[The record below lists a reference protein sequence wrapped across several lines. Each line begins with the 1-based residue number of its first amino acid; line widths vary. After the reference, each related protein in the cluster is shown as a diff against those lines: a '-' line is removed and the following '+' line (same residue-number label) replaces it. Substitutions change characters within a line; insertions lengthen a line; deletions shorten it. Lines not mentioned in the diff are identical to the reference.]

1 MNNMLPTPYQQF
13 IHKSRYARWLDDKQR
28 REDWG
33 ETVDR
38 YLKFMIYQV
47 KGKHQY
53 DLPAKDIEDIRDA
66 ILGQEIMPSMR
77 AMMTAGP
84 ALARDNI
91 CGYNCSYIPV
101 DSPRSFDECMYI
113 LMCGTGVGFS
123 VERENV
129 DKLPVVSDAMHD
141 TNTVIKVGDSKPGWA
156 KSLRELIALLYA
168 GQIPMWDLSE
178 VRASGER
185 LKTMGGRA
193 SGPGPLNDL
202 FVFTVELF
210 KKAQGRRLFPI
221 ECHDLMCKIGEIVV
235 VGGVRRSALIS
246 LSNLNDDQMAHAKSG
261 QWWEHEGQRA
271 LANNSVAYKG
281 KPEMGTFMREWVS
294 LYESKSGERGLFNR
308 QAAVKQAARNGRRK
322 VHDRPL
328 IDDNDSQYVVHP
340 HRREE
345 TFTQFGTNPCSEI
358 ILRPYQFCNL
368 SEVVVRENDTLE
380 SLKRKVRLATILG
393 TLQSTLTDFK
403 YLRKIWKTNTE
414 EERLLGVSLTG
425 IMDHSVLS
433 KTVDSPRWLEE
444 MRQTAVDTNLKYAN
458 ALGIPQSVAITC
470 VKPSGTVSQLVDAA
484 SGIHARHNDYYI
496 RTVRGDNKDP
506 LTQFLKEQGVYS
518 EPDVMK
524 PDSTTVFSFAMKS
537 PDSAVTRTQM
547 TAIEQ
552 LELWKTYAI
561 HWCEHKPSVTITVK
575 EDEWMEVG
583 SWVYNNFDVA
593 SGVSFLPHS
602 DHTYQQA
609 PYQDIDADEYLE
621 WQERYGKLA
630 IDWQAL
636 SESEREDN
644 TSGSREL
651 ACTAGV
657 CEVVDLNAA

>member
-38 YLKFMIYQV
+38 YLKFMTYQV

-425 IMDHSVLS
+425 IMDHSILS

-621 WQERYGKLA
+621 WQERYGRLA

-636 SESEREDN
+636 SEYEREDN

>member
-13 IHKSRYARWLDDKQR
+13 IHKSRYARWLDDEQR
-28 REDWG
+28 REDWD
-33 ETVDR
+33 ETVSR
-38 YLKFMIYQV
+38 YTNYMRNQV
-47 KGKHQY
+47 RGKHNY
-53 DLPAKDIEDIRDA
+53 EITDTDMFDIEQA
-66 ILGQEIMPSMR
+66 ILSQEIMPSMR

-129 DKLPVVSDAMHD
+129 DKLPIVSDTMND
-141 TNTVIKVGDSKPGWA
+141 TDTVIKVGDSKPGWA

-168 GQIPMWDLSE
+168 GQIPKWDLSAI
-178 VRASGER
+178 RPSGAR

-193 SGPGPLNDL
+193 SGPKPLNDL
-202 FVFTVELF
+202 FTFTVKLF
-210 KKAQGRRLFPI
+210 QKAKGRRLFPI
-221 ECHDLMCKIGEIVV
+221 ECHDLMCKVGEVVV

-246 LSNLNDDQMAHAKSG
+246 LSNLSDEQMRHAKTG
-261 QWWEHEGQRA
+261 EWYDEPERGIFRDGQRG

-281 KPEMGTFMREWVS
+281 KPEIGTFMREWLA
-294 LYESKSGERGLFNR
+294 LYDSKTGERGIFNR
-308 QAAVKQAARNGRRK
+308 QAADVQVARNGRR
-322 VHDRPL
+322 
-328 IDDNDSQYVVHP
+328 
-340 HRREE
+340 E
-345 TFTQFGTNPCSEI
+345 TGHMWGTNPCSEI

-368 SEVVVRENDTLE
+368 SEVVVRESDTLD

-403 YLRKIWKTNTE
+403 YLRKVWKDNTE
-414 EERLLGVSLTG
+414 DARLLGVSLSG

-433 KTVDSPRWLEE
+433 KSVDSPRWLEE
-444 MRQTAVDTNLKYAN
+444 MRQVAVDTNKEYAER
-458 ALGIPQSVAITC
+458 LGIPQSAAITC

-496 RTVRGDNKDP
+496 RTVRADNKDP

-518 EPDVMK
+518 EADVTK
-524 PDSTTVFSFAMKS
+524 PDTTTVFSFAMRS
-537 PDSAVTRTQM
+537 PDAAVTRTDM
-547 TAIEQ
+547 SAVEQ

-561 HWCEHKPSVTITVK
+561 HWCEHKPSVTISVK
-575 EDEWMEVG
+575 EHEWMQVG
-583 SWVYNNFDVA
+583 SWIYDNFDVA
-593 SGVSFLPHS
+593 SGVSFLPHT
-602 DHTYQQA
+602 DHSYQQA
-609 PYQDIDADEYLE
+609 PYQDIEREEYLE
-621 WQERYGKLA
+621 WQERFGA
-630 IDWQAL
+630 FEIDWAAL
-636 SESEREDN
+636 SEYEKEDN

-651 ACTAGV
+651 ACTAGS

>member
-1 MNNMLPTPYQQF
+1 MSNILPTTYQQF
-13 IHKSRYARWLDDKQR
+13 IHKSRYARWLDSEQR
-28 REDWG
+28 REDWD

-38 YLKFMIYQV
+38 YVNFMVNQIR
-47 KGKHQY
+47 GKHNY
-53 DLPAKDIEDIRDA
+53 ELPKKDVEEIREA
-66 ILGQEIMPSMR
+66 ILNLEVMPSMR
-77 AMMTAGP
+77 AMMTSGP

-91 CGYNCSYIPV
+91 SGYNCSYIPV

-129 DKLPVVSDAMHD
+129 DKLPVVSDAMHETD
-141 TNTVIKVGDSKPGWA
+141 TVIKVGDSKPGWA

-168 GQIPMWDLSE
+168 GQIPTWDMSQ
-178 VRASGER
+178 VRAAGER

-193 SGPGPLNDL
+193 SGPQPLDDL
-202 FVFTVELF
+202 FRFTVETF

-261 QWWEHEGQRA
+261 MWWENEGQRA

-281 KPEMGTFMREWVS
+281 KPEIGTFMREWVA
-294 LYESKSGERGLFNR
+294 LYESKSGERGMFNR
-308 QAAVKQAARNGRRK
+308 EAADKQVAQNGRR
-322 VHDRPL
+322 
-328 IDDNDSQYVVHP
+328 
-340 HRREE
+340 E
-345 TFTQFGTNPCSEI
+345 TGHMWGTNPCSEI

-368 SEVVVRENDTLE
+368 SEVMVRETDDLA

-403 YLRKIWKTNTE
+403 YLRSVWKKNTE

-425 IMDHSVLS
+425 IMDHAVLS
-433 KTVDSPRWLEE
+433 KNVDSKRWLQE
-444 MRQTAVDTNLKYAN
+444 MREEAVKTNDKYAN
-458 ALGIPQSVAITC
+458 MLGIPVSAAITC
-470 VKPSGTVSQLVDAA
+470 VKPSGTVSQLTDTA

-506 LTQFLKEQGVYS
+506 LTQFMIEAGVPH
-518 EPDVMK
+518 ERCVMK

-537 PDSAVTRTQM
+537 PSNAVTRTQM
-547 TAIEQ
+547 SAVEQ
-552 LELWKTYAI
+552 LELWKTYAL
-561 HWCEHKPSVTITVK
+561 HWCEHKPSVTISVK
-575 EDEWMEVG
+575 EDEWMDVG
-583 SWVYNNFDVA
+583 AWVYENFDVA

-609 PYQDIDADEYLE
+609 PYQDIEREDYLE
-621 WQERYGKLA
+621 WQQTYKGVKL
-630 IDWQAL
+630 DWNQL
-636 SESEREDN
+636 SLFEKEDN

-657 CEVVDLNAA
+657 CEVVDLTAA

>member
-13 IHKSRYARWLDDKQR
+13 IHKSRYARWLDDEQR
-28 REDWG
+28 RENWD
-33 ETVDR
+33 ETVSR
-38 YLKFMIYQV
+38 YTNYMRNQV
-47 KGKHQY
+47 RGKHNY
-53 DLPAKDIEDIRDA
+53 EITDTDMLDIEQA
-66 ILGQEIMPSMR
+66 ILSQEIMPSMR

-129 DKLPVVSDAMHD
+129 DKLPIVSDTMND
-141 TNTVIKVGDSKPGWA
+141 TDTVIKVGDSKPGWA

-168 GQIPMWDLSE
+168 GQIPKWDLSAI
-178 VRASGER
+178 RPSGAR

-193 SGPGPLNDL
+193 SGPKPLNDL
-202 FVFTVELF
+202 FTFTVKLF
-210 KKAQGRRLFPI
+210 KKAKGRRLFPI
-221 ECHDLMCKIGEIVV
+221 ECHDLMCKVGEVVV

-246 LSNLNDDQMAHAKSG
+246 LSNLSDEQMRHAKTG
-261 QWWEHEGQRA
+261 EWYDEPERGIFRDGQRG

-281 KPEMGTFMREWVS
+281 KPEIGTFMREWLA
-294 LYESKSGERGLFNR
+294 LYDSKTGERGIFNR
-308 QAAVKQAARNGRRK
+308 QAADVQVARNGRR
-322 VHDRPL
+322 
-328 IDDNDSQYVVHP
+328 
-340 HRREE
+340 E
-345 TFTQFGTNPCSEI
+345 TGHMWGTNPCSEI

-368 SEVVVRENDTLE
+368 SEVVVRESDTLD

-403 YLRKIWKTNTE
+403 YLRKVWKDNTE
-414 EERLLGVSLTG
+414 DERLLGVSLTG

-433 KTVDSPRWLEE
+433 KSVDSPRWLEE
-444 MRQTAVDTNLKYAN
+444 MRQVAVDTNKEYAER
-458 ALGIPQSVAITC
+458 LGIPQSAAITC

-496 RTVRGDNKDP
+496 RTVRADNKDP

-518 EPDVMK
+518 EADVTK
-524 PDSTTVFSFAMKS
+524 PDTTTVFSFAMRS
-537 PDSAVTRTQM
+537 PDAAVTRTDM
-547 TAIEQ
+547 SAVEQ

-561 HWCEHKPSVTITVK
+561 HWCEHKPSVTISVK
-575 EDEWMEVG
+575 EHEWMQVG
-583 SWVYNNFDVA
+583 SWIYDNFDVA
-593 SGVSFLPHS
+593 SGVSFLPHT
-602 DHTYQQA
+602 DHSYQQA
-609 PYQDIDADEYLE
+609 PYQDIEREEYLE
-621 WQERYGKLA
+621 WQERFGA
-630 IDWQAL
+630 FEIDWAAL
-636 SESEREDN
+636 SEYEKEDN

-651 ACTAGV
+651 ACTAGS